1 MDTIIVLILLTL
13 AGVITTAQYELV
25 KESKV
30 RNKEEIRVGDYK
42 YTCEPTEATIKIQ
55 KLEKEIEELR

>member
-1 MDTIIVLILLTL
+1 MGNVILFIMLTIPVLIAAT
-13 AGVITTAQYELV
+13 QYEFV

-30 RNKEEIRVGDYK
+30 RNKEEIVVGDYK